1 MINQKVGLHT
11 LQQCL
16 KGEVLCSWKSKRAKR
31 KGLVQ
36 GLPRRE
42 QRQREGRRGE
52 EEARNV
58 AGARG
63 PSAGPGI
70 SVLLLTRSLG
80 RHTVRPSG
88 RPGFAGSFKDNLATG
103 RPEDQMA

>member
-1 MINQKVGLHT
+1 MLMEKQ
-11 LQQCL
+11 
-16 KGEVLCSWKSKRAKR
+16 KGEA
-31 KGLVQ
+31 
-36 GLPRRE
+36 
-42 QRQREGRRGE
+42 QRPGSGAAPEGAAPEGGAEGGGGGQKCGRRQ
-52 EEARNV
+52 AW
-58 AGARG
+58 G

-88 RPGFAGSFKDNLATG
+88 RPGFASSFKDNLATG